1 MGLDYAYSR
10 GWFTIMCLVTKNP
23 DGSFVQ
29 ICNCEHG
36 SENCENNE
44 WK

>member
-1 MGLDYAYSR
+1 
-10 GWFTIMCLVTKNP
+10 MCLVTKNP

-36 SENCENNE
+36 SEHCNNNKE
-44 WK
+44 

>member
-1 MGLDYAYSR
+1 
-10 GWFTIMCLVTKNP
+10 MCMVKEKE

-36 SENCENNE
+36 SDNCTNN
-44 WK
+44 